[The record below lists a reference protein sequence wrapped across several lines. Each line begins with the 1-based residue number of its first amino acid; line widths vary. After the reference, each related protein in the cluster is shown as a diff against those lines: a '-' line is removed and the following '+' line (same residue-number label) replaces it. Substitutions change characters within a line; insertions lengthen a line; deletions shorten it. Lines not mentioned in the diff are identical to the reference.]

1 MRMSDETTE
10 RNGPATEQIAPED
23 APQAQADPLLE
34 QVRTRLPEDY
44 ELIGPLI
51 HQIRSAGRTK
61 PICGPVLVR
70 SQARGADGTGWSL
83 DVAFRTFD
91 GDWQSAVLPMR
102 DLLKAPARV
111 VAGLVDRGFD
121 LRGKPGEVCDLL
133 RAMEVDRVGLAIGT
147 TGWVGTD
154 FQNFIL
160 PSGEIVTGSGRPDAA
175 GILFTGEPRVSAR
188 PMAEADRAASA
199 AKWVEGVI
207 GRQPDNA
214 VMLGLCAAIAPVL
227 MPIRA
232 DESWSFLLHLHGSD
246 GAGRLSRAVAASVWA
261 QPTELHLTWSEPLS
275 RLLAAIREARDGLV
289 LISGYEPRHHR
300 KIPAIAEALAG
311 IDAAGRGRVVVLSTG
326 MVPLLGG
333 DGKALP
339 GQDLRNIIDID
350 GRSWEVEDPELVL
363 AVAAQHAGSFGPEF
377 LRASIDWGLA
387 TPSHGSYLGKRTSDI
402 KKTVTGPDDL
412 PLDAETERVA
422 LACGAMYAA
431 GHLVTLRMQ
440 SALAGPQGPLQKRLQ
455 TFCAQL
461 LEGWVAKHRGV
472 LSAQD
477 RALLSRA
484 ATAIR
489 DLLRDEA
496 LVSLDA
502 ADGTVPISETGW
514 FDDSFV
520 YLTAPTM
527 AGIAQKAEADLG
539 RLFDLLQVQD
549 LLKPGG
555 ERGFQYKLPSRVP
568 GRPRAYRLSRD
579 VLRFATVS

>member
-1 MRMSDETTE
+1 MSDKTTE
-10 RNGPATEQIAPED
+10 REAPAADKIGPED
-23 APQAQADPLLE
+23 APQPQADPLLE
-34 QVRTRLPEDY
+34 QVRARLPEDY
-44 ELIGPLI
+44 ELIGPMI
-51 HQIRSAGRTK
+51 HQNRSAGRTK
-61 PICGPVLVR
+61 PLCGPILVR

-121 LRGKPGEVCDLL
+121 LRGKPGEVCDLV
-133 RAMEVDRVGLAIGT
+133 RSMEVDRVGLAVGV
-147 TGWVGTD
+147 TGWVGAG
-154 FQNFIL
+154 FERFIL
-160 PSGEIVTGSGRPDAA
+160 PSGEVLTGSENSNAA
-175 GILFTGEPRVSAR
+175 GVLFTGAPRVTAL
-188 PMAEADRAASA
+188 PKTEADRAASA
-199 AKWVEGVI
+199 EKWLEGVI
-207 GRQPDNA
+207 GRKPDNA

-232 DESWSFLLHLHGSD
+232 EQSWSFLLHLHGSD

-261 QPTELHLTWSEPLS
+261 QPSELHLTWSEPQS

-300 KIPAIAEALAG
+300 KIPAIAEALTG

-350 GRSWEVEDPELVL
+350 CRSWEVEDPELVL

-387 TPSHGSYLGKRTSDI
+387 IQSHVTYLGERTDEI
-402 KKTVTGPDDL
+402 KKTITGSDDL
-412 PLDAETERVA
+412 SLDAETDRVA
-422 LACGAMYAA
+422 LACGDMYGAVHLAVLCMSSEKA
-431 GHLVTLRMQ
+431 GATKPLRE
-440 SALAGPQGPLQKRLQ
+440 RLK

-461 LEGWVAKHRGV
+461 LESWIARHRGV

-484 ATAIR
+484 ATAVR

-496 LVSLDA
+496 LVLLEEP
-502 ADGTVPISETGW
+502 DGTVPISETGW

-527 AGIAQKAEADLG
+527 AGIAQAAEADLG

-555 ERGFQYKLPSRVP
+555 ERGYQYKLPSRVP
-568 GRPRAYRLSRD
+568 GRPRAYRISRD
-579 VLRFATVS
+579 ILRFAAAG

>member
-1 MRMSDETTE
+1 MSDETTKHE
-10 RNGPATEQIAPED
+10 GSAADQITPEE
-23 APQAQADPLLE
+23 APQPQADPLLE

-61 PICGPVLVR
+61 PLCGPVLVR

-91 GDWQSAVLPMR
+91 GDWQRAVLPMR

-111 VAGLVDRGFD
+111 VAGLVDRGLD
-121 LRGKPGEVCDLL
+121 LRGKPTEVCDLV
-133 RAMEVDRVGLAIGT
+133 RAMEVDRVGLAVGV

-154 FQNFIL
+154 FERFIL
-160 PSGEIVTGSGRPDAA
+160 PSGEVLTGSGNADAA
-175 GILFTGEPRVSAR
+175 GVLFTGEPRVSAR

-199 AKWVEGVI
+199 AKWLEGVI
-207 GRQPDNA
+207 GRKPDNA
-214 VMLGLCAAIAPVL
+214 VMLGLCAAIAPAL
-227 MPIRA
+227 MPITA
-232 DESWSFLLHLHGSD
+232 EQSWSFLLHLHGSD

-261 QPTELHLTWSEPLS
+261 QPTELHLTWSEPQS

-300 KIPAIAEALAG
+300 KIPAIAEALTG

-339 GQDLRNIIDID
+339 GQDLRNIIDVD
-350 GRSWEVEDPELVL
+350 GRAWQVNDPELVL
-363 AVAAQHAGSFGPEF
+363 AVAAQHAGSFGPEL
-377 LRASIDWGLA
+377 LRASIDWGV
-387 TPSHGSYLGKRTSDI
+387 GSQGQYLGIRTDDI
-402 KKTVTGPDDL
+402 RDSVAGPDDL
-412 PLDAETERVA
+412 PLDAETERVV

-431 GHLVTLRMQ
+431 GHLVTLRMK
-440 SALAGPQGPLQKRLQ
+440 SFLAGPQAPLQTRLEA
-455 TFCAQL
+455 FCAHL
-461 LEGWVAKHRGV
+461 LESWIARHRGV

-484 ATAIR
+484 ATAVR

-496 LVSLDA
+496 LVSLEA
-502 ADGTVPISETGW
+502 PDGTVPISETGW

-520 YLTAPTM
+520 YLTAPTV
-527 AGIAQKAEADLG
+527 AGIAQAAEADLG

-568 GRPRAYRLSRD
+568 GRPRAYRISRD
-579 VLRFATVS
+579 VLRFAAAGQS

>member
-1 MRMSDETTE
+1 MPDNTTKHE
-10 RNGPATEQIAPED
+10 GPAADQVTPED

-61 PICGPVLVR
+61 PLCGPVLVR

-83 DVAFRTFD
+83 DVIFQTFD
-91 GDWQSAVLPMR
+91 GGWQNAVLPMR

-133 RAMEVDRVGLAIGT
+133 RAMEVDRVSLAVGV
-147 TGWVGTD
+147 TGWVGTG
-154 FQNFIL
+154 FERFIL
-160 PSGEIVTGSGRPDAA
+160 PSGEIVTGSENSDAA
-175 GILFTGEPRVSAR
+175 GVLFTGAPRVTSR
-188 PMAEADRAASA
+188 PMAKADRALSA
-199 AKWVEGVI
+199 AQWVEGVI
-207 GRQPDNA
+207 GRKPDNA

-227 MPIRA
+227 MPVRA
-232 DESWSFLLHLHGSD
+232 EESWSFLLHLHGND
-246 GAGRLSRAVAASVWA
+246 GAGRLSRAVAASVWG
-261 QPTELHLTWSEPLS
+261 QPTELHLTWSEPQS
-275 RLLAAIREARDGLV
+275 RLLAAIRGARDGLV

-311 IDAAGRGRVVVLSTG
+311 IDAAGPGRVVVLSTG

-350 GRSWEVEDPELVL
+350 CRSWEVDDPERVL
-363 AVAAQHAGSFGPEF
+363 AVAAQHAGSVGPEV

-387 TPSHGSYLGKRTSDI
+387 THAHSSYLGIKTEEI
-402 KKTVTGPDDL
+402 KKTITGREDL
-412 PLDAETERVA
+412 PLDAETDRVA
-422 LACGAMYAA
+422 LACGAMYGA
-431 GHLVTLRMQ
+431 GHLATLRM
-440 SALAGPQGPLQKRLQ
+440 SRALAGREHLLQKRLKI
-455 TFCAQL
+455 FCVNL
-461 LEGWVAKHRGV
+461 LESWVAKHRGL

-502 ADGTVPISETGW
+502 PEGTVPLSDIGW

-520 YLTAPTM
+520 YLTSPTV
-527 AGIAQKAEADLG
+527 AGIAREAEADLG

-555 ERGFQYKLPSRVP
+555 ERGYQYKLPSRVP
-568 GRPRAYRLSRD
+568 GRPRAYRISRD
-579 VLRFATVS
+579 VLRFAAAG

>member
-1 MRMSDETTE
+1 MPDKTTE
-10 RNGPATEQIAPED
+10 QEGPAPDQAAPED
-23 APQAQADPLLE
+23 APKPQADPLLE
-34 QVRTRLPEDY
+34 QVRVRLPEDY
-44 ELIGPLI
+44 ELIGPMI

-70 SQARGADGTGWSL
+70 SQARGADGTCWTL

-102 DLLKAPARV
+102 DLLKVPARV
-111 VAGLVDRGFD
+111 VAELVDRGLD

-133 RAMEVDRVGLAIGT
+133 RAMEVERVSLAVGV

-154 FQNFIL
+154 FERFIL
-160 PSGEIVTGSGRPDAA
+160 PSGEVVAPSGNADAA
-175 GILFTGEPRVSAR
+175 GVLFTGGARVAAR
-188 PMAEADRAASA
+188 AMTEADRAASA

-207 GRQPDNA
+207 GQQPDNA

-227 MPIRA
+227 MPIKA
-232 DESWSFLLHLHGSD
+232 DTSWSFLLHLHGSD

-261 QPTELHLTWSEPLS
+261 QPTELHLTWSEPQS
-275 RLLAAIREARDGLV
+275 RLLAAIRGARDSLV

-350 GRSWEVEDPELVL
+350 CRSWEVDDPERVL
-363 AVAAQHAGSFGPEF
+363 AVAAQHAGSVGPEV
-377 LRASIDWGLA
+377 LRASIEWGV
-387 TPSHGSYLGKRTSDI
+387 GSQSTYLGIRREEI
-402 KKTVTGPDDL
+402 KKTVTGLDDL
-412 PLDAETERVA
+412 PLDAETDRVA
-422 LACGAMYAA
+422 MACGDLYGA
-431 GHLVTLRMQ
+431 GHLVMSRM
-440 SALAGPQGPLQKRLQ
+440 SHALAGPKHKLQERLK

-461 LEGWVAKHRGV
+461 LEGWIAKHRGV

-477 RALLSRA
+477 RALLSRV
-484 ATAIR
+484 ATAVR
-489 DLLRDEA
+489 DLLRDEV
-496 LVSLDA
+496 LVSLDHP
-502 ADGTVPISETGW
+502 DETVPLSDSGW

-520 YLTAPTM
+520 YLTGSTIT
-527 AGIAQKAEADLG
+527 GIAREAEADLG

-555 ERGFQYKLPSRVP
+555 ERGYQYKLPSRVF
-568 GRPRAYRLSRD
+568 GRPRAYRISRD
-579 VLRFATVS
+579 VLRFAAVG